1 MSFFPFLLLGV
12 LAAVIA
18 KLILRRK
25 VGWFLT
31 IILGILGAA
40 LGSWIGNLVT
50 GNSDLFG
57 DKGLLNPLTWLF
69 AIGGAVVVLLIQ
81 GLIFGRKKA

>member
-1 MSFFPFLLLGV
+1 MSFFPFLILGI
-12 LAAVIA
+12 LAAVVA

-31 IILGILGAA
+31 LVLGVIGAA

-50 GNSDLFG
+50 GNPDLFG
-57 DKGLLNPLTWLF
+57 DKGFFNPSTWLF
-69 AIGGAVVVLLIQ
+69 AIGGAVLVLALQ
-81 GLIFGRKKA
+81 GLIFGRRKA

>member
-12 LAAVIA
+12 VAAIIA

-31 IILGILGAA
+31 IILGVLGAA
-40 LGSWIGNLVT
+40 LGSWVASLIT
-50 GNSDLFG
+50 GNDVFA
-57 DKGLLNPLTWLF
+57 DKGLLSPITWLL
-69 AIGGAVVVLLIQ
+69 AIGGAVVVLLVQ

>member
-1 MSFFPFLLLGV
+1 MSFFPFLILGV

-31 IILGILGAA
+31 LVLGVIGAA

-50 GNSDLFG
+50 GNPDLFG
-57 DKGLLNPLTWLF
+57 DKGFFNPITWLF
-69 AIGGAVVVLLIQ
+69 AIGGAVVVLAIQ
-81 GLIFGRKKA
+81 GLIFGRRKA